1 MLKEEKKDV
10 GILLDT
16 TTYSGLSFEIS
27 KDMEQDE
34 VAATAVVT
42 VNSSDGDIGVLD
54 LSEGKL
60 VHVQE
65 KYSSKIKPIV
75 LKQSLCLH
83 LSIWHLITPLTI
95 KRF

>member
-16 TTYSGLSFEIS
+16 TAYSGHSFEIS
-27 KDMEQDE
+27 KDMEQEE
-34 VAATAVVT
+34 VAAAAIVT
-42 VNSSDGDIGVLD
+42 LSSSDGDVGVQD

-65 KYSSKIKPIV
+65 KYSSKIKP
-75 LKQSLCLH
+75 LLH
-83 LSIWHLITPLTI
+83 
-95 KRF
+95 F